1 MSQASFLRRLNVPI
15 RHDILSREK
24 LFREAFTNY
33 YCNVCRMG
41 LNMLSTPMERY
52 QKSLKLR
59 KIRLLTVFFGRR
71 QKQFFNLVCYDENTD
86 SIVPV
91 VRCEFTLIALP
102 RSDCILGAILRIPP
116 ISRVPQ
122 VLT

>member
-1 MSQASFLRRLNVPI
+1 MTTPDVRI
-15 RHDILSREK
+15 RHDILSREV
-24 LFREAFTNY
+24 
-33 YCNVCRMG
+33 VCEKPLLTVVCQMS
-41 LNMLSTPMERY
+41 LNILSTPMERY

-59 KIRLLTVFFGRR
+59 QIRLLTVFFGRR
-71 QKQFFNLVCYDENTD
+71 QKQFFNLVCYDENSD